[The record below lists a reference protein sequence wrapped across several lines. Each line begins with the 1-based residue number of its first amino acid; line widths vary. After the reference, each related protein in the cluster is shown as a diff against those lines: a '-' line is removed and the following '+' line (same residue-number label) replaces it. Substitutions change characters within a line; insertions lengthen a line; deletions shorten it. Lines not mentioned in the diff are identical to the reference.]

1 MGHKHNKKGKFNKK
15 GGKKQKNGGGSNIGH
30 GNFDDL
36 MKGFIIMTD
45 QDREKNAVSDAN
57 NFLIP
62 LIEELY
68 PALQDIGQKINSQV
82 DTVQKKIKTDD
93 HQEQKQQENE
103 QESEQKCDSQ
113 QENQIDEK
121 QEQEEEQKPV
131 ENENENEIDQ
141 QEEQEQ
147 NNEEESESEEQ
158 EQKQDDNQT
167 QEKPNEQTTIQT
179 ANDKLDQEL
188 NALKQQKDKLLYNVN
203 TDVRC
208 TVFLKVNSKLMNDID
223 VTHVVE
229 NIMHKVHQEKTT
241 LTRFCH
247 RMYPAEYAFR
257 ADTENLKKYMEQL
270 IKERIQ
276 TEAPSSWMLECK
288 VRNNSKFNR
297 KNVLDIVNG
306 LMPKIHFV
314 DYKVPFY
321 TIIVDICHN
330 LMCLSILKN
339 YYDYKKYSVKV
350 NPQLN
355 NQKDYSHLNQNKQ
368 PPKQIIPVT
377 EEQLKE
383 IEQKQEEQ
391 KAQLRAE
398 VIKNDDDDIDLI

>member
-15 GGKKQKNGGGSNIGH
+15 GGKKQKNGGGSNIGN

-62 LIEELY
+62 IIEELY
-68 PALQDIGQKINSQV
+68 PTVQNISQKNNSQI
-82 DTVQKKIKTDD
+82 DAVQKKIKIDD
-93 HQEQKQQENE
+93 HQEQKQKEDE
-103 QESEQKCDSQ
+103 QASEQKCDSQ

-121 QEQEEEQKPV
+121 QGQEEQQQQPV
-131 ENENENEIDQ
+131 ENQNNQ

-147 NNEEESESEEQ
+147 NDEDESESEEQ
-158 EQKQDDNQT
+158 QQEDNQN
-167 QEKPNEQTTIQT
+167 QEKPNEQPSVQT
-179 ANDKLDQEL
+179 ANDKLEEEL
-188 NALKQQKDKLLYNVN
+188 NALKSQKDKLLYNVN

-223 VTHVVE
+223 VTNVVE
-229 NIMHKVHQEKTT
+229 NIMHKVHEEKTT

-288 VRNNSKFNR
+288 VRNNNRFNR

-355 NQKDYSHLNQNKQ
+355 NQKDYSYLNQNKQ
-368 PPKQIIPVT
+368 PPKQVIPVT

-398 VIKNDDDDIDLI
+398 IIKNDDDDIDLI